1 MNSPRNYARIFC
13 TIVWLLSISSILD
26 AKSVYVIS
34 DHQGEVFSSVIQVY
48 NTVYDEIELQYAD
61 TLPQQG
67 SGAIDLAIN
76 ETDDILFSSYDGS
89 NTIEIV
95 DAKTMNAI
103 HTEGGI
109 DAELAGIEY
118 CHEYNWLLTAE
129 RYNPNIRV
137 FEYDPLSEEF
147 INETVCPITGV
158 TGGILGVCL
167 DEEEMRLYISQEDDA
182 TVKYYDVYSENNE
195 PSIVYAGEIDVEWEG
210 QERIAVGIAIYN
222 DGDGVKYLYS
232 AGYNHE
238 SGGQQHSYLIRT
250 PVPDPNENGGTL
262 GTDTGSGNYVVGVDV
277 DNDTGLVYITTLG
290 SESSIR
296 VYDPLSWTA
305 DPNDCA
311 PTDKKTGAGI
321 DGPGGLVVGSQ
332 YKYPDRLQ
340 ISMNQDILA
349 DPNTCATPGDQVVYN
364 ACIQPGEDDE
374 YNVVL
379 TIYLPQEVLFI
390 SADPN
395 TGTHNDVT
403 DTYTWYVGD
412 LTGSGPEE
420 CFELVVE
427 VTEMAE
433 PAGEL
438 LVRAEVESDLAFS
451 YTQILTPVCCW
462 ASGTIYVD
470 ARATGTNTGVDWENA
485 YTNLQSAL
493 GRAGECGSEIW
504 VAWGAY
510 SPGNDSTDSFEISD
524 GVEVYGGFKGV
535 ETSRQQRDFTRYET
549 ILTGKQISDDV
560 VTMGNETVLD
570 GFVVK
575 KGKLTGI
582 YGDDSNFTVRNCS
595 VSKTSQYGIYSED
608 GDVTV
613 GWCVIKENGYD
624 GIRHLYGSSSLRVEN
639 CRVYKNGRNG
649 IHCYNSR
656 PTITNSMVYEN
667 GCDGD
672 GYYGIDLYQP
682 SSIPDI
688 RNNTIVHNENE
699 GIKFSGDNAPDI
711 DNCILWHNNS
721 DGGLGQI
728 SNCCAEY
735 SCITDPNDP
744 DGVGQGASTPDEN
757 GNIRCD
763 PNFSYEFGKYGYYH
777 LDPGSD
783 CVDGGNDS
791 VVDPNG
797 FGEYD
802 IDGDERIVGDH
813 VDMGADEVACD
824 DVSNP
829 LDWTAD
835 GIVNLHDFYFIS
847 AAWFTQDPCAPW
859 EPTDPDLIDN
869 WDSRCDLDGDYIID
883 IDDLALFCD
892 EWLWQA
898 CWFNDDTWMMMG
910 MDGGAMAAAPVTEQT
925 ILETKPPHVMTIWE
939 EIKLVEESI
948 DWLEKVWLEDENLR
962 KEVSEEEWKEF
973 INSLYD
979 WLEQANDQLKE

>member
-1 MNSPRNYARIFC
+1 M
-13 TIVWLLSISSILD
+13 LE

-34 DHQGEVFSSVIQVY
+34 KHTTSSIQVY

-61 TLPQQG
+61 SLPWHG
-67 SGAIDLAIN
+67 TGAIDLAIN
-76 ETDDILFSSYDGS
+76 EIDDILFCSYDGS

-95 DAKTMNAI
+95 DAKTMDGI
-103 HTEGGI
+103 HTESGI
-109 DAELAGIEY
+109 EEELAGIEY

-137 FEYDPLSEEF
+137 FEYDPLNQEF

-158 TGGILGVCL
+158 TAGILGICL
-167 DEEEMRLYISQEDDA
+167 DEEEMRLYISQEDDS
-182 TVKYYDVYSENNE
+182 TVKYYDVYNENNE
-195 PSIVYAGEIDVEWEG
+195 PSIVYAGEIDVEWTG
-210 QERIAVGIAIYN
+210 QERIAVGIAVYN
-222 DGDGVKYLYS
+222 DGNGVKYLYS

-238 SGGQQHSYLIRT
+238 SGEQQHSYLIRT

-277 DNDTGLVYITTLG
+277 NNDTGLVYITTLG

-296 VYDPLSWTA
+296 VYDPLSWTS
-305 DPNDCA
+305 DPNDCK
-311 PTDKKTGAGI
+311 PTDKKTGVDIAG
-321 DGPGGLVVGSQ
+321 PAGLVVGSQ

-340 ISMNQDILA
+340 ISMDQDILA
-349 DPNTCATPGDQVVYN
+349 DPNTCAAPGDQVVYN
-364 ACIQPGEDDE
+364 VCIQPGEDDE

-379 TIYLPQEVLFI
+379 TIYLPSGALPV

-395 TGTHNDVT
+395 TGTYNNVT
-403 DTYTWYVGD
+403 RTYTWYVGD
-412 LTGSGPEE
+412 LTGGGPEE

-427 VTEMAE
+427 VTEMAQ
-433 PAGEL
+433 PGVEL
-438 LVRAEVESDLAFS
+438 LVRGEVESDLAFS

-462 ASGTIYVD
+462 ASGIIYVD

-485 YTNLQSAL
+485 YPDLQSAL
-493 GRAGECGSEIW
+493 ARAGECGSEIW
-504 VAWGAY
+504 VAWGVY
-510 SPGNDSTDSFEISD
+510 SPGNDSTNSFEIAN

-535 ETSRQQRDFTRYET
+535 ETSRQQRDFTRYIT
-549 ILTGKQISDDV
+549 ILTGKQINDQV
-560 VTMGNETVLD
+560 VTMGDETVLD
-570 GFVVK
+570 GFVVE
-575 KGKLTGI
+575 KGEQRGI
-582 YGDDSNFTVRNCS
+582 YGNGSNFTVRNCS
-595 VSKTSQYGIYSED
+595 ITSTSWYGIYCEN
-608 GDVTV
+608 GDVIV
-613 GWCVIKENGYD
+613 SWCIIKENGFD
-624 GIRHLYGSSSLRVEN
+624 GIHHRYGGFSLRVEN

-649 IHCYNSR
+649 IYCRNSR
-656 PTITNSMVYEN
+656 PTIINSMIYEN
-667 GCDGD
+667 GSDGD
-672 GYYGIDLYQP
+672 NYYGIDLYQP
-682 SSIPDI
+682 SAIPDI

-699 GIKFSGDNAPDI
+699 GIKFSGSNVPDI

-721 DGGLGQI
+721 DGGLGQMG
-728 SNCCAEY
+728 NCWAEY

-744 DGVGQGASTPDEN
+744 DGVDPNASTPDQYN
-757 GNIRCD
+757 HNITCD
-763 PNFSYEFGKYGYYH
+763 PNFSYDHPQYGYYH
-777 LDPGSD
+777 LDPGSY
-783 CVDGGNDS
+783 CVDAGNDS

-802 IDGDERIVGDH
+802 IDSDDRIFGDH

-869 WDSRCDLDGDYIID
+869 WDSRCDLDGDYMVD
-883 IDDLALFCD
+883 IDDLALFCE

-898 CWFNDDTWMMMG
+898 CWRNSDIWMMG
-910 MDGGAMAAAPVTEQT
+910 MGGGAMTATTMTDQAK
-925 ILETKPPHVMTIWE
+925 LETKPPRVITIWE

-948 DWLEKVWLEDENLR
+948 DWLEKVWLEDEQLR

-973 INSLYD
+973 INGLYD
-979 WLEQANDQLKE
+979 WLEQAYEQLTK